1 MLDHDHYNR
10 PNATEIL
17 TTLKVY
23 YHSFITPQL
32 AKEVKMIENIKIEG
46 EEGVIETRIEK
57 EEEEIVVAVPN
68 LLNIQKDI
76 NYDKCSKEELI
87 TLLVQRDLLI
97 VEQQKRIFELEKKI
111 KNKDK

>member
-1 MLDHDHYNR
+1 MLDHNPYNR
-10 PNATEIL
+10 PKASEIL

-32 AKEVKMIENIKIEG
+32 TKEVKMIENIKSDSESKKEN
-46 EEGVIETRIEK
+46 EEEK
-57 EEEEIVVAVPN
+57 EDEIVIPIPN

-76 NYDKCSKEELI
+76 NYEKCSREELT

-97 VEQQKRIFELEKKI
+97 IEQQKRIFELEKKCNI
-111 KNKDK
+111 DK